1 MKYTF
6 SFLLLLIFLSA
17 EAQSI
22 KLQGR
27 ILAEAD
33 GQALPYVNIGIRNKN
48 IGTASDGQGRFILT
62 LPQNRQQD
70 TLTFSAIG
78 YEELSVPV
86 RALTAQQPLEVR
98 LKEKAT
104 ALQEVVVQSRKLK
117 TKKLGVTGR
126 LPGVWGSPENRED
139 RDVYEFANF
148 IRVKGKPT
156 ELLSAHFYLVS
167 NKLDSALF
175 RINLYKNNNGLPGER
190 LVEKSIVQR
199 LTTKDGWVSISLLP
213 YEIYTDDD
221 FFLGIEYL
229 PAAGANK
236 FALSLGAKLGGSS
249 YSRKSSLGSWE
260 KFVGASLSG
269 YVTVRQ

>member
-33 GQALPYVNIGIRNKN
+33 GQVLPYVNIGIRNKN

-86 RALTAQQPLEVR
+86 RELAAQQPLEVR

-104 ALQEVVVQSRKLK
+104 ALQEVVVQ
-117 TKKLGVTGR
+117 
-126 LPGVWGSPENRED
+126 D
-139 RDVYEFANF
+139 
-148 IRVKGKPT
+148 
-156 ELLSAHFYLVS
+156 
-167 NKLDSALF
+167 
-175 RINLYKNNNGLPGER
+175 
-190 LVEKSIVQR
+190 
-199 LTTKDGWVSISLLP
+199 
-213 YEIYTDDD
+213 
-221 FFLGIEYL
+221 
-229 PAAGANK
+229 
-236 FALSLGAKLGGSS
+236 
-249 YSRKSSLGSWE
+249 RKS
-260 KFVGASLSG
+260 V
-269 YVTVRQ
+269 V